1 MIKKSLFDLRYLKQS
16 RFSVA
21 QLRALLFLIGLS
33 ILLIPVAIKSENS
46 VKIHHKYGEIQLT
59 PNEVAWLKTHP
70 EVRVA
75 VKHGWMPIEFT
86 LESNQHRGITVDYLQ
101 ALSSIFNIRFVLTDY
116 SENMSPSAVDVISG
130 VVSTNVK
137 DPEFKRQPYPFLSFP
152 FAIYVNKKSNGRLG
166 ITSMADLNYKR
177 VAVFKNGPVAKEI
190 AANYPQIKLL
200 YVDIADEAIE
210 ELRLQRVDAY
220 IGNQIIID
228 YHIVV
233 HRLNFVEK
241 VAMTPFDSDVSMA
254 VRKDLPELASILNK
268 GLQAIGK
275 NNQEILEKWQISDS
289 QYDRWLVPA
298 AIVASM
304 FLVIGLMR
312 IFKLKQTIRR
322 QNFAAQKTIWHQA
335 NYDYLTDLPNRHLL
349 DSRLR
354 QAMDKADES
363 LSPVG
368 ILFID
373 LDNFKQVNDTAGH
386 SIGDKLIKEAA
397 NRITRCV
404 RAYDTTARFGG
415 DEFMVVMSDF
425 DNEEALEKTSKK
437 ILAVLQQPFQIDNEL
452 FYISASIGL
461 TIYPNDTSD
470 PEALLS
476 YADQAMY
483 EAKKLGRN
491 RFQFFKASMQLDT
504 TKRLALMNDMREAI
518 AQQQFEL
525 YYQPIMSLDTQQI
538 LKAEALIRWNHP
550 VNGLINPSEFIALAE
565 ETGHIE
571 EIGAWV
577 FKQVLYDIK
586 QIHAQYS
593 PDFQVSVN
601 VSPKQFI
608 RPERLLAWKTLMVNA
623 GVAGHHIC
631 IEITE
636 GLLLQPSLSVVNTIS
651 ALRDFGIQFSIDDFG
666 TGYSAL
672 AYLNKFDIEYVK
684 IDRSFTHNLQ
694 ANNHDAILCEAITS
708 MAHKLGMK
716 VVAEG
721 IETETQG
728 RILSGFE
735 CDYGQ
740 GYVIAK
746 PKSFAD
752 FMQVLFENK
761 NNYSKKLFSPS
772 SNNLS

>member
-1 MIKKSLFDLRYLKQS
+1 MIKKPFIDLRAIKQY

-21 QLRALLFLIGLS
+21 QLRALLFVLGLS

-46 VKIHHKYGEIQLT
+46 VKVHHKYGEIQLT

-75 VKHGWMPIEFT
+75 VKHGWMPIEFK
-86 LESNQHRGITVDYLQ
+86 LESNQHRGISVDYLQ
-101 ALSSIFNIRFVLTDY
+101 ALSSIFDIRFVLSDY
-116 SENMSPSAVDVISG
+116 SENMNTSAVDVISG

-137 DPEFKRQPYPFLSFP
+137 YPQFKRQPYPFLTFP
-152 FAIYVNKKSNGRLG
+152 FAIYVNKKSNDRLE
-166 ITSMADLNYKR
+166 ITSMADLNNKR
-177 VAVFKNGPVAKEI
+177 VAVFKNGPVAREI

-220 IGNQIIID
+220 IGNEIIID

-233 HRLNFVEK
+233 HRLKFVEK
-241 VAMTPFDSDVSMA
+241 VAMTPFSSDVSMA
-254 VRKDLPELASILNK
+254 VRDDLPELASILNK
-268 GLQAIGK
+268 GLQAIGR
-275 NNQEILEKWQISDS
+275 NNQEILENWQISDN
-289 QYDRWLVPA
+289 QYNRWLVPV
-298 AIVASM
+298 AIIASL
-304 FLVIGLMR
+304 FLILGLMR

-322 QNFAAQKTIWHQA
+322 QNFEAQKTIWHQA

-373 LDNFKQVNDTAGH
+373 LDNFKHVNDTAGH

-470 PEALLS
+470 PEALFS

-491 RFQFFKASMQLDT
+491 RFQFFQASMQLDT
-504 TKRLALMNDMREAI
+504 TTRLALMNDLREAI

-525 YYQPIMSLDTQQI
+525 YYQPIINLDTQEI

-550 VNGLINPSEFIALAE
+550 LKGRINPSEFIALAE
-565 ETGHIE
+565 ETGLIE

-577 FKQVLYDIK
+577 FNQVLHDIK
-586 QIHAQYS
+586 HVHAQYS

-608 RPERLLAWKTLMVNA
+608 RPERLLAWKTAIVNA
-623 GVAGHHIC
+623 GLAGRHIC

-694 ANNHDAILCEAITS
+694 ANNQDAILCEAITS
-708 MAHKLGMK
+708 MAHKLGMT

-721 IETETQG
+721 IETEAQARMLT
-728 RILSGFE
+728 GFE

-740 GYVIAK
+740 GYLISK

-752 FMQVLFENK
+752 FMQFLSEHQK
-761 NNYSKKLFSPS
+761 NNH
-772 SNNLS
+772 

>member
-1 MIKKSLFDLRYLKQS
+1 MIKKSLIYLGNIKRYGCSAKQLRVLLLLIV
-16 RFSVA
+16 FSVLA
-21 QLRALLFLIGLS
+21 
-33 ILLIPVAIKSENS
+33 IPVVIKSEDSLLLNS
-46 VKIHHKYGEIQLT
+46 KYGEVQLT
-59 PNEVAWLKTHP
+59 PNEVAWLKKHP

-86 LESNQHRGITVDYLQ
+86 LENNQHNGISVDYLQ
-101 ALSSIFNIRFVLTDY
+101 ALSSIFNIHFIPSNY
-116 SENMSPSAVDVISG
+116 SESTSPSDVDVISG
-130 VVSTNVK
+130 VVGANVK
-137 DPEFKRQPYPFLSFP
+137 HPEFKKLPYPFLTFP
-152 FAIYVNKKSNGRLG
+152 FAIYVNKKVNARLG
-166 ITSMADLNYKR
+166 INSMDDLNYKR
-177 VAVFKNGPVAKEI
+177 VAVFKNGPVAKEVSE
-190 AANYPQIKLL
+190 NYPKIQLL

-210 ELRLQRVDAY
+210 ELRLGRVDAY
-220 IGNQIIID
+220 IGNQIIVD

-233 HRLNFVEK
+233 HRLDFVEK
-241 VAMTPFDSDVSMA
+241 VAMTPFSTDVSMA
-254 VRKDLPELASILNK
+254 VRGDLPELASILHK

-275 NNQEILEKWQISDS
+275 NNQEILEKWEISDS
-289 QYDRWLVPA
+289 RYDRWFVPLGII
-298 AIVASM
+298 AIL
-304 FLVIGLMR
+304 FLIFGLIR
-312 IFKLKQTIRR
+312 IFKLKQTIRQ
-322 QNFAAQKTIWHQA
+322 QNVEAQNTIWHQA

-349 DSRLR
+349 HSRLR
-354 QAMDKADES
+354 QAMDSADES

-373 LDNFKQVNDTAGH
+373 LDNFKHVNDTAGH

-425 DNEEALEKTSKK
+425 DNDQALEKTSKK

-461 TIYPNDTSD
+461 TIYPHDTSD
-470 PEALLS
+470 PEALFS

-491 RFQFFKASMQLDT
+491 RFQFFKASMQLDS
-504 TKRLALMNDMREAI
+504 TKRLALMNDLREAL

-525 YYQPIMSLDTQQI
+525 YYQPIISLDTQEI

-565 ETGHIE
+565 ETGLIE
-571 EIGAWV
+571 EIGTWV
-577 FKQVLYDIK
+577 FHQVLRDIK

-593 PDFQVSVN
+593 ADFQVSVN

-608 RPERLLAWKTLMVNA
+608 RPERLLAWKTAIVNA
-623 GVAGHHIC
+623 GLAGRHIC

-694 ANNHDAILCEAITS
+694 ANNQDAILCEAITS
-708 MAHKLGMK
+708 MAHKLGMT

-721 IETETQG
+721 IETEAQA
-728 RILSGFE
+728 RMLSSFE

-740 GYVIAK
+740 GYLISK

-752 FMQVLFENK
+752 FMQFLSENQEK
-761 NNYSKKLFSPS
+761 
-772 SNNLS
+772 